1 MRIGCLTIS
10 DRSFAGDRPDASG
23 DVMAEM
29 VRDLGPVSR
38 RLVPDIGSEI
48 RRVLKE
54 LVDEE
59 GCQLVLTSGGTG
71 IGPRDVTPEATR
83 AVIQREVP
91 GLAEAMRARSLSETP
106 HAPLSRAVAGTR
118 GGSLVVNLPG
128 SPRGVR
134 TCLEAILP
142 ALVHGVVMLRPEPGD
157 CAGSAPP
164 STEQSTR
171 KKE

>member
-10 DRSFAGDRPDASG
+10 DRSFGGDREDESG
-23 DVMAEM
+23 DVMVEM
-29 VRDLGPVSR
+29 VQDLGPVSR
-38 RLVPDIGSEI
+38 RLVPDDEPEI

-59 GCQLVLTSGGTG
+59 GCRLVLTSGGTG

-91 GLAEAMRARSLSETP
+91 GLAEAMRARSLAETP

-118 GGSLVVNLPG
+118 GRSLVVNLPG

-134 TCLEAILP
+134 TCLEAVLP
-142 ALVHGVVMLRPEPGD
+142 ALMHGVVMLGPEPGD
-157 CAGSAPP
+157 CAGTDLP
-164 STEQSTR
+164 SPEQSAR